1 VFVRR
6 CRAFGALSALSA
18 ISMFGGMEPETRFTM
33 RLPRELRDALA
44 AAAAADRRTVASMAR
59 VLLEA
64 ALERRREQSRG

>member
-1 VFVRR
+1 
-6 CRAFGALSALSA
+6 
-18 ISMFGGMEPETRFTM
+18 MFGGMEPETRFTM